1 MNIFFRTL
9 LAFYAFCLTVI
20 SLILMI
26 VTLNKEMFINITRF
40 LETNVLN
47 NKASVV
53 LLFIVELIFFG
64 LSLMFLLSGVRSERN
79 RKSISKFNKVGEI
92 KISLNTI
99 ENIALAASRRNNGV
113 KESKAYVKRVGENV
127 SVHIKIVVM
136 PDINIPAL
144 LEDIQFRVKKSIEDT
159 SGILVNDVK
168 VFVENIYA
176 GYRSRVE

>member
-1 MNIFFRTL
+1 
-9 LAFYAFCLTVI
+9 
-20 SLILMI
+20 
-26 VTLNKEMFINITRF
+26 MFINITNF
-40 LETNVLN
+40 LEKTVLS
-47 NKASVV
+47 NKASVI

-79 RKSISKFNKVGEI
+79 RKSITRFNKIGEV

-113 KESKAYVKRVGENV
+113 RDSKAYVKRTGENV
-127 SVHIKIVVM
+127 SVHIRVVVM

-144 LEDIQFRVKKSIEDT
+144 LEDIQKRVKKSVEET
-159 SGILVNDVK
+159 SGILVDDVK
-168 VFVENIYA
+168 VFVENIYT